1 MLFKISSVIRTN
13 NLRYIVLFE
22 ADFNFEN
29 KTYFG
34 RRLIKRKEILG
45 VQLQRQHGVRPGY
58 TFPEV
63 SVLIRLLF
71 DYVIKTTRKFVIGSY
86 DAENCYDRVA
96 MFLLQ
101 SLIRILRFQFQL
113 LLFV

>member
-13 NLRYIVLFE
+13 NLRYILLFE

-34 RRLIKRKEILG
+34 RRLIKRTEISG
-45 VQLQRQHGVRPGY
+45 VLLQGQHGVRPGY
-58 TFPEV
+58 TFTEV

-71 DYVIKTTRKFVIGSY
+71 DYVIKNNKKI
-86 DAENCYDRVA
+86 CDR
-96 MFLLQ
+96 
-101 SLIRILRFQFQL
+101 II
-113 LLFV
+113 